1 MKADKL
7 NAYIKH
13 YLVADRTKSAI
24 MLTAGWGTGKSYYIQ
39 NELLQYLKENG
50 EHQCIIVSLYGLTS
64 IKDVSKSVY
73 LETRT
78 KKLQVKSEGAAAG
91 VLAAKTVLRGVTSVL
106 GVEVNANEDDLQRL
120 YDSIDLSGKLIIFE
134 DVERTQIDI
143 LEFLGYVNGLVEQDG
158 VKVLLVTNEDE
169 LLKRDPPKP
178 ETDEKKKQVIP
189 QLGEYTEKTQEY
201 LRTKEK
207 SVSDTIVYE
216 PDYLQAIKAIIHSF
230 EDEHLSRFEEDEYLE
245 DIEGIFVLRNCP
257 NLRTFTFAC
266 QKTVDIFEK
275 LPDECSIDNRQTIF
289 YSIIA
294 FSSRIKNGE
303 FPKWDGTKQ
312 LSVNLGLKDYPL
324 YRFCYDYIRW
334 QDFDDAKI
342 AEAFE
347 EHKNQMLYGQKSGRD
362 DADLSII
369 GGFYTRTETEVL
381 AALKRVE
388 ERLKDYQDLPF
399 YCYGQLAVH
408 LVQLKTVL
416 GFDYTACKERMV
428 ANIRGRAKEI
438 DGDLLFFI
446 GEDPTD
452 ETEAEEYRT
461 FRKEILDSLNAT
473 DDEIGGFSYTP
484 EELSNYYVDIVH
496 ESSNIRTSREFI
508 SKYDVDKLMEMLVHC
523 DASQLHDFRGILWA
537 VYRHATKGSFIEND
551 IETMQQLL
559 AKILVKKENDELP
572 TDRIVRHQFK
582 FLIDNLNHF
591 IEQLSGVTEAE
602 S

>member
-13 YLVADRTKSAI
+13 YLEADRTKSAI
-24 MLTAGWGTGKSYYIQ
+24 MLTAGWGTGKSHYIQ
-39 NELLQYLKENG
+39 NELLQYLKDNG

-73 LETRT
+73 LEART
-78 KKLQVKSEGAAAG
+78 KKFQVKSEGAAAG

-120 YDSIDLSGKLIIFE
+120 YDSIDLTGKLIIFE

-216 PDYLQAIKAIIHSF
+216 PDYLQAVKAIIHNF
-230 EDEHLSRFEEDEYLE
+230 ENEHLSQFEEDKYLE
-245 DIEGIFVLRNCP
+245 DIEAIFVLCRSQ

-275 LPDECSIDNRQTIF
+275 LPNDCSFDNRQTIF

-294 FSSRIKNGE
+294 FSARIKNGE

-334 QDFDDAKI
+334 QDFDDAKV

-369 GGFYTRTETEVL
+369 GGFYTQTETDVL

-416 GFDYTACKERMV
+416 GFDYTVCKERMV

-446 GEDPTD
+446 GEDPSD
-452 ETEAEEYRT
+452 EVEAAEYEA

-473 DDEIGGFSYTP
+473 DDEIGGFAYTP

-508 SKYDVDKLMEMLVHC
+508 SKYDVDKLMEMLMHC

-551 IETMQQLL
+551 IEVMQHLL
-559 AKILVKKENDELP
+559 EKILEKKENDELP
-572 TDRIVRHQFK
+572 ADRIVRHQFK

-591 IEQLSGVTEAE
+591 IEQLSGVEE
-602 S
+602 V

>member
-39 NELLQYLKENG
+39 NELLQYLKDNG

-73 LETRT
+73 LEART

-91 VLAAKTVLRGVTSVL
+91 ILAAKTVLRGVTSVL

-120 YDSIDLSGKLIIFE
+120 YDSIDLTGKLIIFE

-169 LLKRDPPKP
+169 LLKRDLPKP

-216 PDYLQAIKAIIHSF
+216 PDYLQAVKAIIHSF
-230 EDEHLSRFEEDEYLE
+230 ENEHLSRFEEDKYLE
-245 DIEGIFVLRNCP
+245 DIEGIFVLCRCP

-275 LPDECSIDNRQTIF
+275 LPDDCSVDNRQTVF

-294 FSSRIKNGE
+294 FSAQIKNGE
-303 FPKWDGTKQ
+303 FPKWDGTKR

-334 QDFDDAKI
+334 QDFDDAKV
-342 AEAFE
+342 AEAFA
-347 EHKNQMLYGQKSGRD
+347 EHKNQILYGQKSGRD

-369 GGFYTRTETEVL
+369 GDFYTRTETDVL

-399 YCYGQLAVH
+399 YCYGQLAVY
-408 LVQLKTVL
+408 LVQLKTIL
-416 GFDYTACKERMV
+416 GFDYSVCKERMV

-446 GEDPTD
+446 GNGPSD
-452 ETEAEEYRT
+452 EAEAEEYKI
-461 FRKEILDSLNAT
+461 FKKEILGSLNAT
-473 DDEIGGFSYTP
+473 VDEIGGFGYTP
-484 EELSNYYVDIVH
+484 EELPDYYVDIAH
-496 ESSNIRTSREFI
+496 DRSNIQSSREFI
-508 SKYDVDKLMEMLVHC
+508 SKYDVEKLMAMLIRC
-523 DASQLHDFRGILWA
+523 DSAQLQDFRGILFA
-537 VYRHATKGSFIEND
+537 VYRYATKGSFIEND

-559 AKILVKKENDELP
+559 AKILEKKEHDGLP
-572 TDRIVRHQFK
+572 ADRIIRCQFD
-582 FLIDNLNHF
+582 FLISNLERF
-591 IEQLSGVTEAE
+591 INQLSGVAE
-602 S
+602 V

>member
-7 NAYIKH
+7 NEYIKH

-24 MLTAGWGTGKSYYIQ
+24 MLTASWGTGKSYYIK
-39 NELLQYLKENG
+39 NELLPYLQENG
-50 EHQCIIVSLYGLTS
+50 EHQCIIVSLYGLSS

-73 LETRT
+73 LEART
-78 KKLQVKSEGAAAG
+78 KKFQVKSEGAAAG

-106 GVEVNANEDDLQRL
+106 GVEVSAKEDELQQL
-120 YDSIDLSGKLIIFE
+120 YESIDLSGKLIIFE

-207 SVSDTIVYE
+207 TVSDTIVYE
-216 PDYLQAIKAIIHSF
+216 PDYLQAVKAIIHNF
-230 EDEHLSRFEEDEYLE
+230 EKEHLSQFEEDKYLE
-245 DIEGIFVLRNCP
+245 DIEGIFVLRNCS

-275 LPDECSIDNRQTIF
+275 LSNDCSFENRQTIF

-312 LSVNLGLKDYPL
+312 LSVNLGLKNYPL

-334 QDFDDAKI
+334 QDFDQAKVT
-342 AEAFE
+342 EAFE
-347 EHKNQMLYGQKSGRD
+347 EHKNQILYGQKSGRD
-362 DADLSII
+362 DADLAII
-369 GGFYTRTETEVL
+369 AGFDTQTEANVL
-381 AALKRVE
+381 AALRRVE

-399 YCYGQLAVH
+399 YCYGQLAVY
-408 LVQLKTVL
+408 LVKLKTVL
-416 GFDYTACKERMV
+416 GIDYSVCKERMI

-438 DGDLLFFI
+438 EGDLLFFI
-446 GEDPTD
+446 GNDPSD
-452 ETEAEEYRT
+452 ETEAEEYRA
-461 FRKEILDSLNAT
+461 FKKEILDSLNAME
-473 DDEIGGFSYTP
+473 DKIGGFTYTP
-484 EELSNYYVDIVH
+484 EEIANHYNDIVR
-496 ESSNIRTSREFI
+496 EKSSIQNSREFI
-508 SKYDVDKLMEMLVHC
+508 SKYDVDKLVEMLMRC
-523 DASQLHDFRGILWA
+523 DASQLHNFRSILWT
-537 VYRHATKGSFIEND
+537 VYRNASKGSFIEND
-551 IETMQQLL
+551 IETMQLML
-559 AKILVKKENDELP
+559 GRILEKQENNELP
-572 TDRIVRHQFK
+572 ADRIVRYQFK
-582 FLIDNLNHF
+582 FLISSLELF
-591 IEQLSGVTEAE
+591 INQLSGLAE
-602 S
+602 T

>member
-24 MLTAGWGTGKSYYIQ
+24 MLTAGWGTGKSHYIQ

-73 LETRT
+73 LEART
-78 KKLQVKSEGAAAG
+78 KKLQVKSEGSAAG
-91 VLAAKTVLRGVTSVL
+91 VLLAKTVLRGVTSAFGIDVS
-106 GVEVNANEDDLQRL
+106 ANEDELQQL
-120 YDSIDLSGKLIIFE
+120 YESIDLTGKLIIFE

-143 LEFLGYVNGLVEQDG
+143 IEFMGYVNSLVEQDG

-169 LLKRDPPKP
+169 LLKRNPPEP
-178 ETDEKKKQVIP
+178 EPEENKKHRGP

-216 PDYLQAIKAIIHSF
+216 PDYLQAIKAIIHNF
-230 EDEHLSRFEEDEYLE
+230 ENEQLSQFETDEHLE
-245 DIEGIFVLRNCP
+245 DIRDIFILRNCT

-275 LPDECSIDNRQTIF
+275 LPCNCDADKYMSIF

-294 FSSRIKNGE
+294 FSTHIKNGE
-303 FPKWDGTKQ
+303 FPKWDGTKH
-312 LSVNLGLKDYPL
+312 LSSTLAFEGYPL

-334 QDFDDAKI
+334 QDFNEAKV

-347 EHKNQMLYGQKSGRD
+347 EHKNQILYGQRSGRE
-362 DADLSII
+362 DADLSVL
-369 GGFYTRTETEVL
+369 GSFYTKTESDVF
-381 AALKRVE
+381 AALQRVE
-388 ERLKDYQDLPF
+388 ERLKNYQDLPF
-399 YCYGQLAVH
+399 YCYGQLTFY
-408 LVQLKTVL
+408 LVRLKAIL
-416 GFDYTACKERMV
+416 GFDYSTCKERMV

-446 GEDPTD
+446 GNDPTD
-452 ETEAEEYRT
+452 NNEADKFIA

-473 DDEIGGFSYTP
+473 DDEIGGFTYTP
-484 EELSNYYVDIVH
+484 EELAAYYKDIVH
-496 ESSNIRTSREFI
+496 ERSNIQISREFI
-508 SKYDVDKLMEMLVHC
+508 SKYDIGKLVDMLTHC
-523 DASQLHDFRGILWA
+523 DASQLDNFRGILWA
-537 VYRHATKGSFIEND
+537 VYRHASKGSFIEND
-551 IETMQQLL
+551 TEALQQLL
-559 AKILVKKENDELP
+559 EKILEKKRNDELP
-572 TDRIVRHQFK
+572 KDKIVRYQFK
-582 FLIDNLNHF
+582 LLTGNLEHF
-591 IEQLSGVTEAE
+591 INRLSGLTEA
-602 S
+602 

>member
-7 NAYIKH
+7 NTYIKH
-13 YLVADRTKSAI
+13 YLEADRTKSAI
-24 MLTAGWGTGKSYYIQ
+24 MLTAGWGTGKSHYIQ

-73 LETRT
+73 LEART
-78 KKLQVKSEGAAAG
+78 KKLQVKSEGSAAG
-91 VLAAKTVLRGVTSVL
+91 VLLAKTVLRGVTSAFGIDVS
-106 GVEVNANEDDLQRL
+106 ANEDELQQL
-120 YDSIDLSGKLIIFE
+120 YESIDLAGKLIIFE

-143 LEFLGYVNGLVEQDG
+143 IEFMGYVNSLVEQDG

-169 LLKRDPPKP
+169 LLKRDPPEP
-178 ETDEKKKQVIP
+178 EPEEDKKHRGP

-216 PDYLQAIKAIIHSF
+216 PDYLQAIKAIIHNF
-230 EDEHLSRFEEDEYLE
+230 ENEQLSQFEIDIHLE
-245 DIEGIFVLRNCP
+245 DIRDIFILRNCT

-275 LPDECSIDNRQTIF
+275 LPTDCDVEKYKIIF

-294 FSSRIKNGE
+294 FSTRIKNGE
-303 FPKWDGTKQ
+303 FPKWDGTKH
-312 LSVNLGLKDYPL
+312 LSSTLAFEGYPL

-334 QDFDDAKI
+334 QDFNEAKV
-342 AEAFE
+342 AEAFK
-347 EHKNQMLYGQKSGRD
+347 EHKNQILYGQRSGRE
-362 DADLSII
+362 DADLSVF
-369 GGFYTRTETEVL
+369 GSFYTETESDVF
-381 AALKRVE
+381 AALQRVE
-388 ERLKDYQDLPF
+388 ERLKNYQDLPF

-446 GEDPTD
+446 GEDPSD
-452 ETEAEEYRT
+452 EVEAAEYKA

-473 DDEIGGFSYTP
+473 DDEIGGFAYTP

-508 SKYDVDKLMEMLVHC
+508 SKYDVDKLMEMLMHC

-551 IETMQQLL
+551 IEVMQQLL
-559 AKILVKKENDELP
+559 EKILEKKENDELP
-572 TDRIVRHQFK
+572 ADRIVRHQFK

-591 IEQLSGVTEAE
+591 VEQLSGVEE
-602 S
+602 V

>member
-24 MLTAGWGTGKSYYIQ
+24 MLTAGWGTGKSFYIQ
-39 NELLQYLKENG
+39 NELLRYLKDNG
-50 EHQCIIVSLYGLTS
+50 DHRCIIVSLYGLTS

-73 LETRT
+73 LEART
-78 KKLQVKSEGAAAG
+78 KKFQVKSEGVAAG

-120 YDSIDLSGKLIIFE
+120 YDSIDLAGKLIVFE

-178 ETDEKKKQVIP
+178 ETDEKKKQIIP
-189 QLGEYTEKTQEY
+189 QLGEYTEKTKEY

-216 PDYLQAIKAIIHSF
+216 PDYLQALKAIIHSF
-230 EDEHLSRFEEDEYLE
+230 ENENLSQFEEDKHLK
-245 DIEGIFVLRNCP
+245 DIEGIFELCRCP

-275 LPDECSIDNRQTIF
+275 LPNDFSVDNRQTIF

-294 FSSRIKNGE
+294 FSTRIKNGE

-334 QDFDDAKI
+334 QDFEAAKVT
-342 AEAFE
+342 EAFE
-347 EHKNQMLYGQKSGRD
+347 EHRNQILYGRNRGRA
-362 DADLSII
+362 DADLSVIY
-369 GGFYTRTETEVL
+369 GYATQTESNVL
-381 AALKRVE
+381 EALQRLEKRLE
-388 ERLKDYQDLPF
+388 DYRDLPF
-399 YCYGQLAVH
+399 YCYGGLAVN
-408 LVQLKTVL
+408 LVRLKTIL
-416 GFDYTACKERMV
+416 GFDYSICKERMV
-428 ANIRGRAKEI
+428 ANIRGKAKEI
-438 DGDLLFFI
+438 DGDLLFAME
-446 GEDPTD
+446 EDPSD
-452 ETEAEEYRT
+452 KAEAVEYRA
-461 FRKEILDSLNAT
+461 FREEILDSLNAKN
-473 DDEIGGFSYTP
+473 DEIAGFAYTP
-484 EELSNYYVDIVH
+484 EEIASYYR
-496 ESSNIRTSREFI
+496 NIARERGNIQVSREFV
-508 SKYDVDKLMEMLVHC
+508 SRYDVDKLVDMLMHC
-523 DASQLHDFRGILWA
+523 NATQLDDFRGILWA
-537 VYRHATKGSFIEND
+537 VYRYATKGSFIEND
-551 IETMQQLL
+551 IETMQCLL
-559 AKILVKKENDELP
+559 KKILEKQENDKLP
-572 TDRIVRHQFK
+572 ADKIVRYQFK
-582 FLIDNLNHF
+582 LLIDNLERF
-591 IEQLSGVTEAE
+591 IKQLSGATEV
-602 S
+602 